1 MNAVEGR
8 HAGRVAVVTGA
19 AQGLGRAYAKRLAA
33 EGATVVAA
41 DLQDA
46 TATVGSAGL
55 AVRCD
60 VGDPSDVQQLADTVL
75 EHYGRCDI
83 LVNNAALHS
92 RAGLLDLT
100 LDELHRIMRVNVD
113 GMALTCR
120 ALVPSM
126 REQGWGRV
134 INVASSTI
142 GIVMDHAIGYI
153 TSKAAIVGFTRA
165 LASEAGP
172 WGVTVNAV
180 APGLVRT
187 EITMEHEQQGLLSF
201 EPMAEQQPIRRTIEV
216 DDLAGVVAFIASD
229 DAALMT
235 GQTIVV
241 DGGVLRH

>member
-1 MNAVEGR
+1 MNAVAGR
-8 HAGRVAVVTGA
+8 HTGRVAVVTGA
-19 AQGLGRAYAKRLAA
+19 AQGLGRAYARRLAA
-33 EGATVVAA
+33 EGATVVGA

-46 TATVGSAGL
+46 SASVGADGL

-60 VGDPSDVQQLADTVL
+60 VAEPDDVRRLADAVL
-75 EHYGRCDI
+75 ERYGRCDI

-92 RAGLLDLT
+92 RAGLLDLS
-100 LDELHRIMRVNVD
+100 LDELHRIMGVNVD
-113 GMALTCR
+113 GMMLTCR
-120 ALVPSM
+120 ALVPAM
-126 REQGWGRV
+126 RDQGWGRV
-134 INVASSTI
+134 VNVASSTI

-187 EITMEHEQQGLLSF
+187 DITMDHERQGLLSF

-216 DDLAGVVAFIASD
+216 GDLAGVVAFIASD